1 MLVVVRQRSLRTTFS
16 NLERERER
24 ENLHK
29 PVHGP
34 EERHVLH
41 GGVDG
46 GEDDDH
52 EDQGG
57 AGQGGAGHTGS
68 SGGQPGEKE
77 R

>member
-16 NLERERER
+16 NRETER

-52 EDQGG
+52 EEQGG
-57 AGQGGAGHTGS
+57 AGDRGAGHTGS
-68 SGGQPGEKE
+68 SRGQPGEKE